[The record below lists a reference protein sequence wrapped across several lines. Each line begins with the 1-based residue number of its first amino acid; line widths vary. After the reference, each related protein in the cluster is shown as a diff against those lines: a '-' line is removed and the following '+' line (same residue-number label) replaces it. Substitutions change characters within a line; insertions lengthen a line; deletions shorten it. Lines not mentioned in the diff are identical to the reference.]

1 MRSSETVVFIA
12 LLLLLV
18 VTGVHPHQPAG
29 ETHSVWLPCI
39 SRAIHQHKVSWRF
52 TNGQDRFYV
61 LYQTSSSTA
70 FVYSPF
76 TDRAS
81 VPERAFETGNFS
93 LLLSSAKFEDA
104 GNYTCYVNGKL
115 TREVA
120 LLASKVTTRATNP
133 VRAGSTIILICEIST
148 KPRGLI
154 YPRYRDGVYWY
165 LDGTVQSSMTKR
177 SNRLAC
183 LKRNTGSWTCAPRF
197 RGSAEIASFGHYLDV
212 YDPPM
217 TMNTP
222 VDASIWKTTHEAPS
236 TTTPASSSLF
246 TSPPSSST
254 TPPPPV
260 SYRVPAALVA
270 AVGLL
275 SIALL
280 AALGVACFVFS
291 RRARDGLAGGSVL
304 CGLSPVW
311 DCGIETRRHGVAGR
325 ARRPPSADPF
335 QPARLARTHQ
345 LQAVKAPVHL
355 VREPITHLRNV
366 PGPRHIQASTAA
378 ASPRH
383 GVVYAE
389 VRRLKGCRHDGNADA
404 VYDNYD
410 PVRPTD
416 DDSRRHAGS
425 SAAAARHNV
434 CCGAAALHQTRGRL
448 TPLRCGHVR
457 SQFACRC
464 PSNPYRCSPHTTPPH
479 CSPLLPLCGFF
490 QTYFFINKCG
500 GSVYIWSLVSSINDT
515 ANSVVTVQSKWHKR
529 WAASWVRTTSCQGA
543 AKRHHHRAERP
554 SSAQETPPPLGM
566 ELREVVDCALGSCVR
581 HEPLGRAAFL
591 RCFAAPSRKPRGTV
605 ILFDVDGAGRG
616 LSGGH
621 VVNYNKQGTSI
632 HAEVLL
638 LSAVR
643 AALPR
648 RCEGDAEEA
657 PRGCTVHCYSTY
669 SPCRDCVDYIQEF
682 VASTGVRVAMRCCRL
697 YELDVTR
704 RRPEAEGVLRSLSSL
719 GHDFRLM
726 GPRDAIALLLGGRLA
741 DGESGASGGDAEPL
755 VEMAGFGDEQLHAQ
769 VQRNRQIVEAYA
781 RYAGAVSLVLGELR
795 VDPDKFPFLADF
807 LAQTSVEPSGT
818 PRGARGRPRGASSRG
833 PGIGRQRPA
842 DFERA
847 LGAYG
852 LFLHPRIVSREAD
865 REEIKRDLVAVMRK
879 HDYQGCLEVS
889 PCVCSGACVR
899 ACPCRQAGRMC
910 IPLCGAH
917 RATCTRGGAV
927 GGAKSHMNT
936 CGVQRGRATLQLTA
950 KTSQDG
956 AGEKT
961 QLHCSQSHEDD
972 IP

>member
-1 MRSSETVVFIA
+1 
-12 LLLLLV
+12 
-18 VTGVHPHQPAG
+18 
-29 ETHSVWLPCI
+29 
-39 SRAIHQHKVSWRF
+39 
-52 TNGQDRFYV
+52 
-61 LYQTSSSTA
+61 
-70 FVYSPF
+70 
-76 TDRAS
+76 
-81 VPERAFETGNFS
+81 
-93 LLLSSAKFEDA
+93 
-104 GNYTCYVNGKL
+104 
-115 TREVA
+115 
-120 LLASKVTTRATNP
+120 
-133 VRAGSTIILICEIST
+133 
-148 KPRGLI
+148 
-154 YPRYRDGVYWY
+154 
-165 LDGTVQSSMTKR
+165 
-177 SNRLAC
+177 
-183 LKRNTGSWTCAPRF
+183 
-197 RGSAEIASFGHYLDV
+197 
-212 YDPPM
+212 
-217 TMNTP
+217 
-222 VDASIWKTTHEAPS
+222 
-236 TTTPASSSLF
+236 
-246 TSPPSSST
+246 
-254 TPPPPV
+254 
-260 SYRVPAALVA
+260 
-270 AVGLL
+270 
-275 SIALL
+275 
-280 AALGVACFVFS
+280 
-291 RRARDGLAGGSVL
+291 
-304 CGLSPVW
+304 
-311 DCGIETRRHGVAGR
+311 
-325 ARRPPSADPF
+325 
-335 QPARLARTHQ
+335 
-345 LQAVKAPVHL
+345 
-355 VREPITHLRNV
+355 
-366 PGPRHIQASTAA
+366 
-378 ASPRH
+378 
-383 GVVYAE
+383 
-389 VRRLKGCRHDGNADA
+389 
-404 VYDNYD
+404 
-410 PVRPTD
+410 
-416 DDSRRHAGS
+416 
-425 SAAAARHNV
+425 
-434 CCGAAALHQTRGRL
+434 
-448 TPLRCGHVR
+448 
-457 SQFACRC
+457 
-464 PSNPYRCSPHTTPPH
+464 
-479 CSPLLPLCGFF
+479 
-490 QTYFFINKCG
+490 
-500 GSVYIWSLVSSINDT
+500 
-515 ANSVVTVQSKWHKR
+515 
-529 WAASWVRTTSCQGA
+529 
-543 AKRHHHRAERP
+543 
-554 SSAQETPPPLGM
+554 M

-936 CGVQRGRATLQLTA
+936 RGRATLQLTA

>member
-18 VTGVHPHQPAG
+18 VTGVHPHQPA
-29 ETHSVWLPCI
+29 
-39 SRAIHQHKVSWRF
+39 
-52 TNGQDRFYV
+52 
-61 LYQTSSSTA
+61 
-70 FVYSPF
+70 
-76 TDRAS
+76 
-81 VPERAFETGNFS
+81 
-93 LLLSSAKFEDA
+93 
-104 GNYTCYVNGKL
+104 
-115 TREVA
+115 
-120 LLASKVTTRATNP
+120 
-133 VRAGSTIILICEIST
+133 
-148 KPRGLI
+148 
-154 YPRYRDGVYWY
+154 
-165 LDGTVQSSMTKR
+165 
-177 SNRLAC
+177 
-183 LKRNTGSWTCAPRF
+183 
-197 RGSAEIASFGHYLDV
+197 
-212 YDPPM
+212 DPPM

-291 RRARDGLAGGSVL
+291 RRARGT
-304 CGLSPVW
+304 P
-311 DCGIETRRHGVAGR
+311 
-325 ARRPPSADPF
+325 
-335 QPARLARTHQ
+335 
-345 LQAVKAPVHL
+345 
-355 VREPITHLRNV
+355 
-366 PGPRHIQASTAA
+366 
-378 ASPRH
+378 
-383 GVVYAE
+383 
-389 VRRLKGCRHDGNADA
+389 RRLQQQAPSVIAPEDGNADA

-416 DDSRRHAGS
+416 DDVS
-425 SAAAARHNV
+425 SDYDVCVDSYDSHSPEGTLGHQQQQPGTMYAVVLQHCIRQEADLHLYDAAI
-434 CCGAAALHQTRGRL
+434 
-448 TPLRCGHVR
+448 
-457 SQFACRC
+457 
-464 PSNPYRCSPHTTPPH
+464 
-479 CSPLLPLCGFF
+479 PLLPLCGFF

-936 CGVQRGRATLQLTA
+936 VGGGTAWVAQGGGGSEPRARRKVARPSPRRYAPPLMGQSNILLLLNHLWFTAEGNSTLPRQEGG
-950 KTSQDG
+950 S
-956 AGEKT
+956 
-961 QLHCSQSHEDD
+961 